1 MGDVQIVEETW
12 QRILQKLDAQKL
24 SFDTGAGIFLHDRQ
38 TMMENLNTLVKDL
51 RAQIDSDCQRY
62 RDNLEAG
69 KGAMEEL

>member
-38 TMMENLNTLVKDL
+38 TMVENLNTLVKDL
-51 RAQIDSDCQRY
+51 KAQID
-62 RDNLEAG
+62 
-69 KGAMEEL
+69 